1 MKKINFKFEDISFY
15 VDNSWPYL
23 SNIINIEINRLNNL
37 NRKRFAL
44 IFFNSL
50 LVLPLSQVIIL
61 LSSNRSSGFYYFLLF
76 TVFIF
81 GIYINS
87 KTVYVHNNIL
97 SLKKENVDEEFIGQ
111 YKGIVNIQDK
121 TKVELLRDFK
131 SFFIEDKFEFFLK
144 TSIENGIFDDNFK
157 WLIDDKQKYPALFFH
172 ILQSKDILKKVGN
185 RKNEIQIKSYATIF
199 NKLFELNVN
208 LTMYSKKELK
218 IYDIE
223 VIKKHFKEF
232 LYFFE

>member
-23 SNIINIEINRLNNL
+23 SNIINIEINRLHNL

-172 ILQSKDILKKVGN
+172 ILQSKNILKKVGN